1 MSHPHLD
8 LVALRRALAIR
19 DLTDPAAGPHA
30 MQALLHAIVDR
41 LATAWRTRPVWV
53 RRSPVVSI
61 ADNYDR
67 LLYSAEAT
75 VRDARHTRYVCDTA
89 VLRTQTTSM
98 VPGALRELALATGD
112 DVLLVC
118 PGVVYR
124 RDAIDR
130 THCGEP
136 HQVDLWRI
144 RRGAPL
150 EVADLHE
157 MIAHV
162 LAAALPGRRWSL
174 TPAHHSYTE
183 RGQQIDVENGDHALE
198 VGECGLAS
206 PVVLAAAGLSE
217 ASGLAMGLGLDRL
230 LMLRKS
236 IDDIRL
242 LRCEDPRVRSQ
253 MNDLLP
259 YQPVSRMPPAP
270 RDLSI
275 VVDDDASAEE
285 VGDRI
290 RAHLGDDAAVVE
302 SVTVLSST
310 PAVDLPA
317 VAAERL
323 GIAPGQYNLLVRVV
337 LRALDRTLTRPEC
350 DVLRDRIYEAL
361 HRGTRA
367 YWCARQDPGA

>member
-8 LVALRRALAIR
+8 LHALRRALAIR

-30 MQALLHAIVDR
+30 MQALLQAIVDR
-41 LATAWRTRPVWV
+41 LASAWRARVVQV
-53 RRSPVVSI
+53 RRSPMVSI

-98 VPGALRELALATGD
+98 VPGALRELALAPGE

-118 PGVVYR
+118 PGIVYR

-130 THCGEP
+130 THSGEP

-144 RRGAPL
+144 RRGARL
-150 EVADLHE
+150 EVADLEE

-174 TPAHHSYTE
+174 TPALHSYTE
-183 RGQQIDVENGDHALE
+183 HGQQIDVENGDHALE

-206 PVVLAAAGLSE
+206 PVVLADAGLSE
-217 ASGLAMGLGLDRL
+217 ATGLAMGLGLDRL
-230 LMLRKS
+230 VMLRKS

-242 LRCEDPRVRSQ
+242 LRCEDPRVASQ

-275 VVDDDASAEE
+275 VVDDDASAEDI
-285 VGDRI
+285 GDRI

-337 LRALDRTLTRPEC
+337 LRALDRTLTRAEC

-367 YWCARQDPGA
+367 YWCAR